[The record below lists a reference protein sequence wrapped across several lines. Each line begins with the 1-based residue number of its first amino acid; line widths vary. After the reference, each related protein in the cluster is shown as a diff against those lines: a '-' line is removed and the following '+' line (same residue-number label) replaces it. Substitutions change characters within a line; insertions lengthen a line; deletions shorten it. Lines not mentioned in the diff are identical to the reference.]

1 MRKKVKKIKEQLS
14 DRKVQKIFKEGERN
28 IRKMK
33 KRREDDGEATER
45 SGKERKG
52 KESNGK
58 VR

>member
-14 DRKVQKIFKEGERN
+14 DRKVRKIFKEGERN

-45 SGKERKG
+45 RGKERKG

-58 VR
+58 VL

>member
-14 DRKVQKIFKEGERN
+14 DRKVRKIFKEGERN

-45 SGKERKG
+45 RGKERKG